1 MSDDKE
7 RASHMLDQD
16 GKFAQWLKREME
28 VYLAHN
34 GRDVTLEGFQ
44 EHVRK
49 MFNANPDQISQ
60 LALDDFATALFK
72 DAS

>member
-7 RASHMLDQD
+7 LAADMLDQD

-28 VYLAHN
+28 VYMAHSGN
-34 GRDVTLEGFQ
+34 GTLEGFQ

-49 MFNANPDQISQ
+49 MFNANPEQISQ
-60 LALDDFATALFK
+60 LALDDFANALFK
-72 DAS
+72 DAT